1 VRHVPRFGAAPSGEP
16 RSRSAPTPLLRDCPP
31 ISKIF
36 LITPVSPLSCRKR
49 LLLLAGSEVGEA
61 AVARN
66 QVQFQKGLSTVE
78 FQPLYGTEEQCRAAL
93 VRMRWPDGFLCRKC
107 GVREYAFC
115 EPRQLFHTPLA
126 KWFLAMHLITASK
139 NDIAALELARQLD
152 VKWDTAWLIKQKLLE
167 VMLQRNSMYKLAGD
181 IQVDDAYQGGEKAGK
196 PGRGAANKLP
206 FVIAVATRDGHP
218 IYTHLRVVPGF
229 TKEAIRDYATGNIE
243 VGARV
248 LTDGLA
254 CFNGFD
260 EAGLRHVVKSTGGGR
275 PLGGDFKW
283 ANTGLGNVKGA
294 ITGTCRSID
303 IRHTP
308 RYLAGYEWRFNRRF
322 DLPKN
327 LERLARF
334 AVTVAPRS
342 HRQIAA
348 VRQRNAAE
356 IPG

>member
-1 VRHVPRFGAAPSGEP
+1 M
-16 RSRSAPTPLLRDCPP
+16 
-31 ISKIF
+31 
-36 LITPVSPLSCRKR
+36 
-49 LLLLAGSEVGEA
+49 
-61 AVARN
+61 ARN
-66 QVQFQKGLSTVE
+66 QVQFQKGLSTVG
-78 FQPLYGTEEQCRAAL
+78 FQGLYGTEEQCRAAL
-93 VRMRWPDGFLCRKC
+93 VRMRWPDGFLCPKC
-107 GVREYAFC
+107 GVREHAFC
-115 EPRQLFHTPLA
+115 EPRQLFQCRACRTQTSARAGTIFHKSRTPLA

-260 EAGLRHVVKSTGGGR
+260 EAGLKHVVKNTGGGR

-342 HRQIAA
+342 HREIAA
-348 VRQRNAAE
+348 VRQRKAAE
-356 IPG
+356 MPG

>member
-1 VRHVPRFGAAPSGEP
+1 MPIKAA
-16 RSRSAPTPLLRDCPP
+16 R
-31 ISKIF
+31 
-36 LITPVSPLSCRKR
+36 
-49 LLLLAGSEVGEA
+49 
-61 AVARN
+61 
-66 QVQFQKGLSTVE
+66 
-78 FQPLYGTEEQCRAAL
+78 
-93 VRMRWPDGFLCRKC
+93 
-107 GVREYAFC
+107 
-115 EPRQLFHTPLA
+115 
-126 KWFLAMHLITASK
+126 
-139 NDIAALELARQLD
+139 
-152 VKWDTAWLIKQKLLE
+152 
-167 VMLQRNSMYKLAGD
+167 
-181 IQVDDAYQGGEKAGK
+181 K

-218 IYTHLRVVPGF
+218 IYTHLRVVPRF

-243 VGARV
+243 AGARV

-260 EAGLRHVVKSTGGGR
+260 EAGLKHVVKNTGGGR

-327 LERLARF
+327 LERLVRF
-334 AVTVAPRS
+334 AVTVAPKP

-348 VRQRNAAE
+348 VRQTKTADT
-356 IPG
+356 PG